1 MSIVVK
7 GKQRAKYDVRVE
19 YLSVRS
25 EVERMLELGHSCKA
39 IFEEMSR
46 SGRITISY
54 STFCDYVRGGGRRFR
69 SSERH
74 IRNRKPTGLTPG
86 QSGTPREA
94 PPGPFVF
101 DKTIDIA
108 KLT

>member
-1 MSIVVK
+1 MSITTK
-7 GKQRAKYDVRVE
+7 GKQRAKYDARVE
-19 YLSVRS
+19 YISVQP

-54 STFCDYVRGGGRRFR
+54 STFCDYVRGDGRRFR
-69 SSERH
+69 KNQKRSSLT
-74 IRNRKPTGLTPG
+74 TGQT
-86 QSGTPREA
+86 GTPREA

-101 DKTIDIA
+101 DKSIDIA

>member
-1 MSIVVK
+1 MSITTKV
-7 GKQRAKYDVRVE
+7 KQRAKYDARVE
-19 YLSVRS
+19 YISVQP

-69 SSERH
+69 ESELH

-94 PPGPFVF
+94 TPGPFVF
-101 DKTIDIA
+101 EKNIDIS
-108 KLT
+108 KLA